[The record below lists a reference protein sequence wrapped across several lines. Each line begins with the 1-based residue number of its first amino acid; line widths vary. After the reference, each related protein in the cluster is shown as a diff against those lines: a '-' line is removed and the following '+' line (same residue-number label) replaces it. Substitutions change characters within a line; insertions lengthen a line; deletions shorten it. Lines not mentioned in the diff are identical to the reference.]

1 MRFGKGLDRVP
12 VTLDSLDRLG
22 LAGIELAVVSGV
34 AESQDSDQDD
44 GEELSTDSSPES
56 GTEKGRERS

>member
-34 AESQDSDQDD
+34 TEIQDSDQDD
-44 GEELSTDSSPES
+44 GEELSTDGSPES